1 MKPGF
6 AARRGAE
13 EFNSLVEGTS
23 VPDPG
28 SARYADFLEL
38 VTSLRTTTPVQPRSE
53 FVADLRGQLLTE
65 AATVLTPA
73 TARLTV
79 APRRGPRERRIAI
92 AIGGFAV
99 IGATTSMAMA
109 AQTALPGDTLYPL
122 KRALEN
128 ANTTIQIDEDA
139 KGASLLD
146 HASGRL
152 DEVGELTR
160 QGDES
165 NAEAVADTLHA
176 FADQATSASELL
188 IAAYTSK
195 GQESDIEE
203 LRAFAAQSMAA
214 LNDLEAMVPASARAA
229 LIEAAQVISMIDTA
243 AIRLCPSCGDGAAQ
257 TAEFDAAASVE
268 DALGSLGS
276 ALASPLTTLADQHP
290 AGRQPAEDSPQ
301 ASSEDAPQPP
311 RRGPQGEPI
320 AVPDGPGEVT
330 NSGEIEGGAGAEGR
344 EDRSAIKDLT
354 DRLTGRGERTPRN
367 NTATLGDVIS
377 EALEHVGDG
386 LFGK

>member
-28 SARYADFLEL
+28 AARYADFLEL
-38 VTSLRTTTPVQPRSE
+38 VSSLRTTDPVEPRSQ
-53 FVADLRGQLLTE
+53 FVAALRGQLLTE
-65 AATVLTPA
+65 ATTMLTPTA
-73 TARLTV
+73 ARLTV
-79 APRRGPRERRIAI
+79 TPRRGPRERRIAI

-128 ANTTIQIDEDA
+128 ANTTIQVDEDA

-152 DEVGELTR
+152 DEVGELAR
-160 QGDES
+160 QGDDS
-165 NAEAVADTLHA
+165 NADVVADTLHA

-188 IAAYTSK
+188 IAAYAK
-195 GQESDIEE
+195 EGQKSDIEE
-203 LRAFAAQSMAA
+203 LRSFAAQSMAA
-214 LNDLEAMVPASARAA
+214 LNDLETMVPASARAA
-229 LIEAAQVISMIDTA
+229 LIEAAQVISMIDIA
-243 AIRLCPSCGDGAAQ
+243 AVRLCPSCGDGAAQ
-257 TAEFDAAASVE
+257 VAEFEAAASIE
-268 DALGSLGS
+268 DSFESLGTAIDAPLS
-276 ALASPLTTLADQHP
+276 AQGTRNPP
-290 AGRQPAEDSPQ
+290 GRQPVDTTAQ
-301 ASSEDAPQPP
+301 ASDQDTPQGP
-311 RRGPQGEPI
+311 RRGAQEEPI
-320 AVPDGPGEVT
+320 PFPEGPGGVT
-330 NSGEIEGGAGAEGR
+330 DSGKIEGGADTKDGK
-344 EDRSAIKDLT
+344 DRDAIKELT
-354 DRLTGRGERTPRN
+354 DRLTGGGRTPRN
-367 NTATLGDVIS
+367 NTSLSDAIND
-377 EALEHVGDG
+377 ALDQVGDG

>member
-38 VTSLRTTTPVQPRSE
+38 VTSLRTTPPVEPRSQ

-65 AATVLTPA
+65 AATMLSPA
-73 TARLTV
+73 AAQLTV

-128 ANTTIQIDEDA
+128 ANTTIQVDEDA

-152 DEVGELTR
+152 DEVGELAR
-160 QGDES
+160 QGDDI
-165 NAEAVADTLHA
+165 NADAVSDTLHA
-176 FADQATSASELL
+176 FADQAASASEML
-188 IAAYTSK
+188 IAAYAK
-195 GQESDIEE
+195 EGQKSDIEE
-203 LRAFAAQSMAA
+203 LRTFAAQSMEA
-214 LNDLEAMVPASARAA
+214 LNDLETVVPASARAA
-229 LIEAAQVISMIDTA
+229 LIEAAQVISMIDSA
-243 AIRLCPSCGDGAAQ
+243 AVRLCPSCGDGAAQ
-257 TAEFDAAASVE
+257 VAEFEAAASIE
-268 DALGSLGS
+268 EGFGA
-276 ALASPLTTLADQHP
+276 AIAAPLTAQDTSNP
-290 AGRQPAEDSPQ
+290 PGRQPVDNTAQ
-301 ASSEDAPQPP
+301 ASDQDVPQRP
-311 RRGPQGEPI
+311 RRGPQEEPI
-320 AVPDGPGEVT
+320 TVPEGPRGVT
-330 NSGEIEGGAGAEGR
+330 DSGEIDGGAETKDGK
-344 EDRSAIKDLT
+344 DRDAIKDLT
-354 DRLTGRGERTPRN
+354 DRLTGGGRTPRN
-367 NTATLGDVIS
+367 TTSSLSDAVND
-377 EALEHVGDG
+377 ALDQVGDG